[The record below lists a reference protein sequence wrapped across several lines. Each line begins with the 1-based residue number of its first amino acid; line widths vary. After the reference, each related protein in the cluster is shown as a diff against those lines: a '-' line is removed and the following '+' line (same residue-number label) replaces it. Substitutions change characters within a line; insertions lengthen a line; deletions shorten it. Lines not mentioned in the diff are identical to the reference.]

1 MIRRAFDPRGST
13 IGTWPQRHCY
23 RHPWCNLQTTTPDLP
38 IRHNPAHQGIV
49 RWWRR
54 SVVVAAALAGLAT
67 PLFGSEP
74 NTQDLRLIAQCM
86 GFLLHPPTGT
96 LEIGIVYPTGSAA
109 GKAEAEQIEAAFGT
123 GLQGGSLTLRP
134 RLLTLEEAA
143 RQEHAGVL
151 LLTSAALPRA
161 GALAAATAGK
171 GILTV
176 TSDPVAIAA
185 GEAVM
190 AVRSQP
196 RVEIFVSR
204 AAALAAGVEFSTAF
218 RMMIQER

>member
-1 MIRRAFDPRGST
+1 
-13 IGTWPQRHCY
+13 
-23 RHPWCNLQTTTPDLP
+23 
-38 IRHNPAHQGIV
+38 
-49 RWWRR
+49 
-54 SVVVAAALAGLAT
+54 
-67 PLFGSEP
+67 
-74 NTQDLRLIAQCM
+74 
-86 GFLLHPPTGT
+86 
-96 LEIGIVYPTGSAA
+96 
-109 GKAEAEQIEAAFGT
+109 
-123 GLQGGSLTLRP
+123 
-134 RLLTLEEAA
+134 
-143 RQEHAGVL
+143 